1 MNNIVSKAK
10 AKCNMFFDQLE
21 GFLIGTVM
29 AIGMGGSGVF
39 AATTGTGTGGG
50 GNKAI
55 GLPVSVTKISIAKNI
70 DATTMMGKL
79 IGVIAAV
86 FVVIGLFKAATS
98 VFSILEAYSEDNTAA
113 MNKSL
118 KQLGIGIAFIA
129 APLLVGWLLK

>member
-39 AATTGTGTGGG
+39 AATTGTGGGG
-50 GNKAI
+50 GNI

-129 APLLVGWLLK
+129 APFLVGWLLK

>member
-50 GNKAI
+50 GI

-129 APLLVGWLLK
+129 APFLVGWLLK

>member
-21 GFLIGTVM
+21 GFLIGAVM
-29 AIGMGGSGVF
+29 AIVMSGSGVF
-39 AATTGTGTGGG
+39 AATTGTGGGG
-50 GNKAI
+50 GNI

>member
-39 AATTGTGTGGG
+39 AVNTGTGGG
-50 GNKAI
+50 GGI

-129 APLLVGWLLK
+129 APFLVGWLLK